1 MSQISNVTFK
11 TLEEEQTKS
20 NASKRKI
27 IINIRVEINEIQNR
41 NNRENETRCWYF
53 EKINKI

>member
-41 NNRENETRCWYF
+41 NRENETRC
-53 EKINKI
+53 

>member
-11 TLEEEQTKS
+11 TLEEEQTES

>member
-11 TLEEEQTKS
+11 TLEEEPTKS

-27 IINIRVEINEIQNR
+27 IINIRVEMNEIENR
-41 NNRENETRCWYF
+41 NNRKNETRC
-53 EKINKI
+53 